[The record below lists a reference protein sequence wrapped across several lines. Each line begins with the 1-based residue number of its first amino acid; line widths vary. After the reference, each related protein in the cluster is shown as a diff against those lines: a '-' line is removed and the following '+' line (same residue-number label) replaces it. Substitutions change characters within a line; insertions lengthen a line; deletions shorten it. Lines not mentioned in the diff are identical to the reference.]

1 MKNAM
6 FKFSAALTLAA
17 AAMSAAYAGGFMLTE
32 QSVAGLGRAYA
43 GSGIVGD
50 DLSAVWYNPAG
61 MVLLPGTQFQMG
73 SVMAY
78 LDLDVETNKGDT
90 DNGAKHGVPIPN
102 MFFTHQMNEDMWFGF
117 GITVP
122 FGMATEYKRDWEL
135 ADHGMNAEVK
145 VFDFNPNVAWK
156 VNDKLSI
163 GAGMSLQ
170 YVTAHFESGV
180 PVGGATGY
188 GRLSADGWAWGGNL
202 GVMWQPTET
211 LRFGLA
217 YRSQVNHHADGT
229 FKAGMKTGPDGIP
242 KLGIPANT
250 SGKGYNLGTYD
261 GQATMSAPH
270 VVTLTGTW
278 EATQALRLS
287 GLVRWTNWASFDS
300 LPITS
305 SAFGRL
311 GQMAGNPTSSNT
323 HKEEYHWK
331 DSWLFTLGADYTIN
345 DAVTVRGGVGYEIS
359 PVDDDKYRSATI
371 PDTDR
376 LWLSLGAT
384 WHVNNK
390 LQGDFG
396 LAYLKGI
403 GDKGLYNKTTGEQL
417 GEFNKLDA
425 ILVGAQFV
433 YRFD

>member
-1 MKNAM
+1 
-6 FKFSAALTLAA
+6 
-17 AAMSAAYAGGFMLTE
+17 
-32 QSVAGLGRAYA
+32 
-43 GSGIVGD
+43 
-50 DLSAVWYNPAG
+50 
-61 MVLLPGTQFQMG
+61 
-73 SVMAY
+73 
-78 LDLDVETNKGDT
+78 
-90 DNGAKHGVPIPN
+90 
-102 MFFTHQMNEDMWFGF
+102 
-117 GITVP
+117 
-122 FGMATEYKRDWEL
+122 
-135 ADHGMNAEVK
+135 
-145 VFDFNPNVAWK
+145 
-156 VNDKLSI
+156 
-163 GAGMSLQ
+163 
-170 YVTAHFESGV
+170 
-180 PVGGATGY
+180 
-188 GRLSADGWAWGGNL
+188 
-202 GVMWQPTET
+202 
-211 LRFGLA
+211 
-217 YRSQVNHHADGT
+217 
-229 FKAGMKTGPDGIP
+229 
-242 KLGIPANT
+242 
-250 SGKGYNLGTYD
+250 
-261 GQATMSAPH
+261 MSAPH

-305 SAFGRL
+305 PAFGRL
-311 GQMAGNPTSSNT
+311 GQMAGNQTSSNT